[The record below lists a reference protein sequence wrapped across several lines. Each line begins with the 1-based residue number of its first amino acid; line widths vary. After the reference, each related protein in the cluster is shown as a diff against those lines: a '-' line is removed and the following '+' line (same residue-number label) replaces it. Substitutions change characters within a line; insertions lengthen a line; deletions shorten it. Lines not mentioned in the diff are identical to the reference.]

1 MAYKDKSEKFVKIKD
16 GVVAP
21 SGFHYMPNGK
31 LMSDADH
38 ITINGYVNKQIS
50 SFTMDTHDIAYN
62 GETRRFKVSGTKGA
76 FFSFEVIDNVDG
88 DSYDF
93 STKTFTAA
101 SSRLNKIEL
110 DGVYSGSIVFP
121 SATGGSYTVNL
132 IAETVENVKTFHQP
146 IVEFRNEDGSLNLNK
161 TTGSASNIIQK
172 RIESP
177 SSLTLRIS
185 CVAPSMYTAGVVQKV
200 AGAVSSSNR
209 VVFDTALAANQTPSG
224 NIQPGDL
231 ITGTGVAIADWQL
244 VSKVNPDNDNAREIE
259 LLYAQSIGD
268 DVDLTFTPAF
278 NGVTPHEGDSD
289 TGSDSSAVSRGS
301 SFTKTFHVLVQAPSG
316 RLISVLKTPTEDDI
330 CCRRSITLS
339 STPLDIAGED
349 TSGDTLYHGFTTSSG
364 EGVARLSAG
373 MKLDPS
379 RAANTME
386 GSFIA
391 PYVETETTQVVVNEG
406 YNTKTTT
413 NTVRT
418 EKVPGIQ
425 TTSDP
430 TAIWSNG
437 VVKTQPG
444 NMVFNKQQV
453 VDLKGDTINMYAYG
467 VDQISKM
474 QDGMT
479 FSLSNVALGE
489 NTKFASHVNEKPTTL
504 TTSGASSNSTTVAVT
519 DCESAAVGFQVSGI
533 NIDPA
538 VANPTI
544 RSKSK
549 RSGAGNVVLSAA
561 QSFESGQKINVL
573 GGYKAISIR
582 GNITIKNFP
591 VGVDVDL
598 LFDLERFLKVT

>member
-1 MAYKDKSEKFVKIKD
+1 
-16 GVVAP
+16 
-21 SGFHYMPNGK
+21 
-31 LMSDADH
+31 
-38 ITINGYVNKQIS
+38 
-50 SFTMDTHDIAYN
+50 
-62 GETRRFKVSGTKGA
+62 
-76 FFSFEVIDNVDG
+76 
-88 DSYDF
+88 
-93 STKTFTAA
+93 
-101 SSRLNKIEL
+101 
-110 DGVYSGSIVFP
+110 
-121 SATGGSYTVNL
+121 
-132 IAETVENVKTFHQP
+132 
-146 IVEFRNEDGSLNLNK
+146 
-161 TTGSASNIIQK
+161 
-172 RIESP
+172 
-177 SSLTLRIS
+177 
-185 CVAPSMYTAGVVQKV
+185 MYTAGVVQKV

-289 TGSDSSAVSRGS
+289 TGSDSSTVSRGS

-316 RLISVLKTPTEDDI
+316 RLISILKTPTEDDI
-330 CCRRSITLS
+330 CCRRSVALS

-349 TSGDTLYHGFTTSSG
+349 TSGATLYHGFTISSG
-364 EGVARLSAG
+364 EGVARFSTG

-391 PYVETETTQVVVNEG
+391 PYVETEVTQVVVNEG

-418 EKVPGIQ
+418 EKVPGVQ
-425 TTSDP
+425 TTADP
-430 TAIWSNG
+430 TALWSNG
-437 VVKTQPG
+437 VVKRQPG
-444 NMVFNKQQV
+444 NIVFNKQQP
-453 VDLKGDTINMYAYG
+453 VDLRGDTINMYAYG

-504 TTSGASSNSTTVAVT
+504 TTSGATSNSTTVAVT

-544 RSKSK
+544 VSKSK